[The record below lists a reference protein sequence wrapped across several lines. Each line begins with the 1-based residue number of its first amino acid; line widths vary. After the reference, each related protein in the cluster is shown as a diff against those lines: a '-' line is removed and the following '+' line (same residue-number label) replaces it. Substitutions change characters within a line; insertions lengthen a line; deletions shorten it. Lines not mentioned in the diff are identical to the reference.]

1 MFLRNQASI
10 AYLFRWCHIYC
21 INMNNPGSLSHL
33 RVRKVP
39 WIRGGSQTHNLRF
52 KNPEDLLRQN
62 NLTSK
67 NTCCIIGT
75 IAPILIL
82 PHFISVVKQISTLL
96 LLPLKGEADEGE
108 NYYMLGPRVGD
119 PYSRKHKE
127 RPESMFVKGRRVEG
141 SSRVGPGRRWK
152 VSDGN
157 SRLRKISWWPTP
169 WSHVSKVMSCMVMS
183 PRGNASE
190 SHVPAIHVQ

>member
-1 MFLRNQASI
+1 MFYFQIAGETCNKAKSSKALFHKEKCLLHLKKKNMFLRNQASI

-119 PYSRKHKE
+119 PYSKKHKE
-127 RPESMFVKGRRVEG
+127 ARVNVCERT
-141 SSRVGPGRRWK
+141 SSWG
-152 VSDGN
+152 
-157 SRLRKISWWPTP
+157 
-169 WSHVSKVMSCMVMS
+169 
-183 PRGNASE
+183 
-190 SHVPAIHVQ
+190 